1 MDQLERL
8 TEIKKLEGAFEAILF
23 AAGHPVTYEKL
34 GEVLSLSPRDAR
46 RMAEHIAGSYSAEGE
61 GGIILLLYPDS
72 CGFCTR
78 EDYAPYV
85 REALGIRRGGNLS
98 ASSLEVLAI
107 VAYNQPVTR
116 TFIDT
121 VRGVD
126 SAYAVGSL
134 LDKELIEAVGRLD
147 APGRPMLYGTT
158 DKFLRVFGLSDLS
171 ELPEADSVLA
181 AVDALAAEGGAD
193 ESEDGEEIIEINEES
208 SDAEE
213 TDPEEA
219 AAAEEIYGTDDT
231 ADGE

>member
-181 AVDALAAEGGAD
+181 AVDALASEGEAEENE
-193 ESEDGEEIIEINEES
+193 ESEEIIGNDEETA
-208 SDAEE
+208 DPED